1 MAVAAKAGNDP
12 STTQR
17 MELEAAE
24 ARQDPIPG
32 EDEYLQIMVR
42 QMQEKLAKTKPTGSA
57 PAAQQQAP
65 KTGLAPAAGAAS
77 DSPRRGGQQVQ
88 WKPTQT
94 PRIRPD
100 ELVIVLK
107 PRLNVDLRAA
117 FGPGGIGTAVQGL
130 TGSTANAGVS
140 VWPVWDQNIV
150 VVGVKTEALA
160 SKLIGDVTLTIGDRQ
175 IPFHGH
181 LKSAGETCKGVITVA
196 DTETSESLRH
206 KLEWID
212 GEILYVRKLG
222 TSNVAVV
229 TFKGRRVP
237 RFIHYCSENVPVRYY
252 KKTVP
257 ACYRCGTLG
266 HRADACPNPDD
277 QRCIHCGANVNITPS
292 GPTKHNCQPKCLIC
306 GGNHFTGS
314 AECVGKFRKAWKP
327 TPPQLK
333 HGQPG
338 HHKQGGPAPPANG
351 VKKPQNSKQR
361 KTGQPKPSNVQ
372 AGPRSKPPTFQAGDF
387 PPLVSPQQKVSSW
400 AGVASQPPAT
410 TSPSPSEIEISKQL
424 EIMQKRIATLEREN
438 QALKAMQAP
447 QRTEPE
453 SMQASASSDEEQES
467 GSDLSGY
474 TSVSKTETVVTN
486 SEGIE
491 TRLSRLAT
499 KFEEENKMIMEQN
512 KLMVEHIIPQ
522 QVNLAVQAAIQDLKQ
537 SLVPIFT
544 ASILQTIQNWL
555 TPQLEEIKAST
566 KMPEQ
571 RRRKIVHRNP
581 ANSESEGTMEQP
593 IAHQIETSMPT
604 QAPTQA
610 PVVMMP
616 PPQQ

>member
-17 MELEAAE
+17 IGTRGRGST
-24 ARQDPIPG
+24 ARPYTG

-77 DSPRRGGQQVQ
+77 DSPR
-88 WKPTQT
+88 
-94 PRIRPD
+94 
-100 ELVIVLK
+100 
-107 PRLNVDLRAA
+107 
-117 FGPGGIGTAVQGL
+117 
-130 TGSTANAGVS
+130 
-140 VWPVWDQNIV
+140 
-150 VVGVKTEALA
+150 
-160 SKLIGDVTLTIGDRQ
+160 
-175 IPFHGH
+175 
-181 LKSAGETCKGVITVA
+181 
-196 DTETSESLRH
+196 
-206 KLEWID
+206 
-212 GEILYVRKLG
+212 
-222 TSNVAVV
+222 
-229 TFKGRRVP
+229 
-237 RFIHYCSENVPVRYY
+237 
-252 KKTVP
+252 
-257 ACYRCGTLG
+257 
-266 HRADACPNPDD
+266 
-277 QRCIHCGANVNITPS
+277 
-292 GPTKHNCQPKCLIC
+292 
-306 GGNHFTGS
+306 
-314 AECVGKFRKAWKP
+314 KAWKP

-338 HHKQGGPAPPANG
+338 HHKQGGPAPPENG

-372 AGPRSKPPTFQAGDF
+372 AGSRSKPPTFQAGDF
-387 PPLVSPQQKVSSW
+387 PPLVSPQQKV
-400 AGVASQPPAT
+400 
-410 TSPSPSEIEISKQL
+410 
-424 EIMQKRIATLEREN
+424 
-438 QALKAMQAP
+438 
-447 QRTEPE
+447 
-453 SMQASASSDEEQES
+453 
-467 GSDLSGY
+467 
-474 TSVSKTETVVTN
+474 
-486 SEGIE
+486 
-491 TRLSRLAT
+491 
-499 KFEEENKMIMEQN
+499 
-512 KLMVEHIIPQ
+512 
-522 QVNLAVQAAIQDLKQ
+522 NLAVQAAIQDLKQ
-537 SLVPIFT
+537 SLVPILT

>member
-1 MAVAAKAGNDP
+1 
-12 STTQR
+12 
-17 MELEAAE
+17 MEA
-24 ARQDPIPG
+24 D
-32 EDEYLQIMVR
+32 
-42 QMQEKLAKTKPTGSA
+42 TN
-57 PAAQQQAP
+57 
-65 KTGLAPAAGAAS
+65 
-77 DSPRRGGQQVQ
+77 
-88 WKPTQT
+88 

-117 FGPGGIGTAVQGL
+117 FGPGGISTAVQGL

-160 SKLIGDVTLTIGDRQ
+160 SKLIGDVTLTIGYRQ

-181 LKSAGETCKGVITVA
+181 LNRLDKPAKASSPLQTPKP
-196 DTETSESLRH
+196 RNPF
-206 KLEWID
+206 
-212 GEILYVRKLG
+212 G
-222 TSNVAVV
+222 TSSNGSTA
-229 TFKGRRVP
+229 K
-237 RFIHYCSENVPVRYY
+237 SLRYY

-257 ACYRCGTLG
+257 ACYRCGTLATQRM
-266 HRADACPNPDD
+266 RAPTRTISGVFLWCECEHHPVRPNEAQLPT
-277 QRCIHCGANVNITPS
+277 QLPHLRRKPLHWLCG
-292 GPTKHNCQPKCLIC
+292 
-306 GGNHFTGS
+306 
-314 AECVGKFRKAWKP
+314 CVGKFRKAWKP

-338 HHKQGGPAPPANG
+338 HHKQGGPAPPENG

-372 AGPRSKPPTFQAGDF
+372 AGSRSKPPTFQAGDF

-410 TSPSPSEIEISKQL
+410 TPSEIEISKQL

-491 TRLSRLAT
+491 TL
-499 KFEEENKMIMEQN
+499 
-512 KLMVEHIIPQ
+512 
-522 QVNLAVQAAIQDLKQ
+522 QAAIQDLKQ
-537 SLVPIFT
+537 SLVPILT

>member
-1 MAVAAKAGNDP
+1 MTPARRRGWNSRPRKHGKTLYPEKINIFRSWFAKCK
-12 STTQR
+12 R
-17 MELEAAE
+17 
-24 ARQDPIPG
+24 I
-32 EDEYLQIMVR
+32 
-42 QMQEKLAKTKPTGSA
+42 
-57 PAAQQQAP
+57 
-65 KTGLAPAAGAAS
+65 
-77 DSPRRGGQQVQ
+77 SPRRSQQALRQPPSNKLPKQDWLPQLALPLILQGEEGSKCNGSRHKHLGSGQMS
-88 WKPTQT
+88 
-94 PRIRPD
+94 
-100 ELVIVLK
+100 
-107 PRLNVDLRAA
+107 
-117 FGPGGIGTAVQGL
+117 GIGTAVQGL

-150 VVGVKTEALA
+150 VVGVNTEALA
-160 SKLIGDVTLTIGDRQ
+160 SKLIWD
-175 IPFHGH
+175 
-181 LKSAGETCKGVITVA
+181 
-196 DTETSESLRH
+196 
-206 KLEWID
+206 LEWID

-222 TSNVAVV
+222 TSNIAVV

-266 HRADACPNPDD
+266 HRADAWPNPDD
-277 QRCIHCGANVNITPS
+277 QRCIHCGTNVNITPS

-372 AGPRSKPPTFQAGDF
+372 AGP
-387 PPLVSPQQKVSSW
+387 SPQQK
-400 AGVASQPPAT
+400 
-410 TSPSPSEIEISKQL
+410 
-424 EIMQKRIATLEREN
+424 
-438 QALKAMQAP
+438 ALKAMQAP
-447 QRTEPE
+447 PRTEPE

-499 KFEEENKMIMEQN
+499 TFEEENKMIMEQN

-610 PVVMMP
+610 PAVMMP

>member
-24 ARQDPIPG
+24 ARQD
-32 EDEYLQIMVR
+32 L
-42 QMQEKLAKTKPTGSA
+42 EKMNIFRSWFAKCKRS
-57 PAAQQQAP
+57 
-65 KTGLAPAAGAAS
+65 
-77 DSPRRGGQQVQ
+77 SPRRSHRALRQPPSNRLPKQDWLPQLALPPILQGQEGSKCNGSRHKHLGSGQ
-88 WKPTQT
+88 
-94 PRIRPD
+94 IS
-100 ELVIVLK
+100 
-107 PRLNVDLRAA
+107 
-117 FGPGGIGTAVQGL
+117 GIGTAVQGL

-277 QRCIHCGANVNITPS
+277 QRCIHCGANVNITAS

-333 HGQPG
+333 HRQPG
-338 HHKQGGPAPPANG
+338 HHKQGGPAPPENG

-410 TSPSPSEIEISKQL
+410 TSPTPSEIEISKQL

-438 QALKAMQAP
+438 QVLKAMQAP

-512 KLMVEHIIPQ
+512 KHIILVEHIIPQ
-522 QVNLAVQAAIQDLKQ
+522 QVNLAVQAALQDLKQ
-537 SLVPIFT
+537 SLVPILT